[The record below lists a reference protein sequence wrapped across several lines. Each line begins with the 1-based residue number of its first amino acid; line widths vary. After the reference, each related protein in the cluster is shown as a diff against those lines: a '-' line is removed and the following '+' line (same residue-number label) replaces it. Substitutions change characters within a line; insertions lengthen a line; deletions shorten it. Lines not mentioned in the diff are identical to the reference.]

1 MNEFKKY
8 ISVIF
13 LSFLISSLF
22 TGVTVYR
29 FTLRSSSDSDRQ
41 YRERQSEL
49 ETNNREL
56 ETRLRIRQDYY
67 NRLQRSFSDIEQQN
81 RRLESDCAD
90 LENRL
95 RQRQGYLDEAGQ
107 IIEGTGTSIQK
118 LREIIL
124 LIKKIE

>member
-8 ISVIF
+8 ISIIF
-13 LSFLISSLF
+13 MSFLVGSLF

-29 FTLRSSSDSDRQ
+29 FTMRSSADSDRQ

-67 NRLQRSFSDIEQQN
+67 NRLQKSFSDLGIEN
-81 RRLESDCAD
+81 KRLESNCTD

-95 RQRQGYLDEAGQ
+95 RQRQGYIDEAGQ
-107 IIEGTGTSIQK
+107 IIEGTGTSLQK

>member
-8 ISVIF
+8 ISIIF
-13 LSFLISSLF
+13 MSFLVGSLF

-29 FTLRSSSDSDRQ
+29 FTMRSSTDSDRQ

-67 NRLQRSFSDIEQQN
+67 NRLQKSFSDLGIEN
-81 RRLESDCAD
+81 KRLESNCTD

-95 RQRQGYLDEAGQ
+95 RQRQGYIDEAGQ
-107 IIEGTGTSIQK
+107 IIEGTGTSLQK

>member
-8 ISVIF
+8 ISIIF
-13 LSFLISSLF
+13 MSFLVGSLF

-67 NRLQRSFSDIEQQN
+67 NRLQKSFSDLGIEN
-81 RRLESDCAD
+81 KRLESNCID

-95 RQRQGYLDEAGQ
+95 RQRQGYIDEAGQ
-107 IIEGTGTSIQK
+107 IIEGTGTSLQK